1 MKKIYIIISLATTFF
16 LLMLMSCKKY
26 SAYQNNPNSPSTALP
41 SLLLTNICITV
52 FDYDPSGPA
61 FASRQ
66 LTYYERGNSLVD
78 YSWTSND
85 FSKFDVLRQVKK
97 MDELATQTGEENYH
111 GLAKFFRA
119 LLFSQT
125 TEIFGDIPYSD
136 ALGALDGNTK
146 PKYDTQEQVY
156 VGVLNELEEANS
168 ILEDSK
174 GNISGDI
181 IYGGKA
187 SQWKKLVNAFRLRL
201 LIHLSKKENNTTL
214 NIKQQFQSIIS
225 DPSKYPLM
233 TGNADNGQIVFN
245 PSAVSNYYPDA
256 GYLSLATA
264 VSMEEG
270 FVDTLKA
277 KSDPRLFSFAAPVT
291 GQTPNIFA
299 NYAGVNAGLTVAD
312 QQSASAAASRI
323 NSRYYDI
330 THPLNEPLILVG
342 YSEQEFLIAEAISLG
357 WITVAGTAEEH
368 YVNGITASMQF
379 SGIDDPSIATYLA
392 GPGVAFN
399 PANAIPMIIIQK
411 YIALFMQSGWE
422 AFFEQRRTGIPTFNT
437 GPGTYNNG
445 MVPKR
450 WLYPQSEFDYNKANV
465 DAAVQSQY
473 SGNDDV
479 NGVMWLLQ

>member
-1 MKKIYIIISLATTFF
+1 MKRIYFTISMTTAFF
-16 LLMLMSCKKY
+16 MLILFSCKKY

-52 FDYDPSGPA
+52 FDYDPTPSA

-66 LTYYERGNSLVD
+66 LTYYERGNSAVD

-85 FSKFDVLRQVKK
+85 FAKFDVLRQVMK

-119 LLFSQT
+119 VLFSQL
-125 TEIFGDIPYSD
+125 TEIYGDIPYSD

-156 VGVLNELEEANS
+156 AGVLNELEEANS
-168 ILEDSK
+168 ILDDSK
-174 GNISGDI
+174 GNIGGDI

-187 SQWKKLVNAFRLRL
+187 SQWKKLVNVFRLRL
-201 LIHLSKKENNTTL
+201 LIHLSKKESNTTL
-214 NIKQQFQSIIS
+214 NIKQQFQAIVS

-233 TGNADNGQIVFN
+233 TGPADNGQIVFN
-245 PSAVSNYYPDA
+245 TSATSNYYPDA

-270 FVDTLKA
+270 MVDTLKA
-277 KSDPRLFSFAAPVT
+277 KDDPRLFSFAQPVT
-291 GQTPNIFA
+291 GQAPNVFA

-330 THPLNEPLILVG
+330 TRPINEPLILVG
-342 YSEQEFLIAEAISLG
+342 YPEQEFLIAEALERN
-357 WITVAGTAEEH
+357 WITGAGTAEEH
-368 YVNGITASMQF
+368 YNNGITASMQF
-379 SGIDDPSIATYLA
+379 YGIDDASIATYLS

-399 PANAIPMIIIQK
+399 PGNGIPMIIIQK

-422 AFFEQRRTGIPTFNT
+422 AFFEQRRTGIPTLNT
-437 GPGTYNNG
+437 GPGTYNNAQ
-445 MVPKR
+445 VPKR
-450 WLYPQSEFDYNKANV
+450 WLYPQSEYDYNKANV